1 MKYQDLVKVSDPEVV
16 YRQFINLYPPES
28 HIKVSTRKNKKYMI
42 YNHHTQKYFHFGSA
56 CYSDFTKHKD
66 LERRERYLAR
76 ASKIKGNW
84 KYNIYSANFASIVL
98 LWNGFNFLKDK
109 GLL

>member
-1 MKYQDLVKVSDPEVV
+1 MKYQYLVKVSDPEIV

-28 HIKVSTRKNKKYMI
+28 HIKVSNRSDKKFKI
-42 YNHHTQKYFHFGSA
+42 FNPHTQKYFHFGSA

-76 ASKIKGNW
+76 ASKIKGN
-84 KYNIYSANFASIVL
+84 
-98 LWNGFNFLKDK
+98 
-109 GLL
+109 

>member
-1 MKYQDLVKVSDPEVV
+1 MKYQDLVKVSDPEIV

-28 HIKVSTRKNKKYMI
+28 HIKVSNRSDKKFKI
-42 YNHHTQKYFHFGSA
+42 FNPHTQKYFHFGSA

-84 KYNIYSANFASIVL
+84 KNNIYSANFASIVL
-98 LWNGFNFLKDK
+98 LWNGFNFLKEK